1 MRVKN
6 IAIDWIYHGSVRLWF
21 TKVLEQPKRSI
32 IVEDRC
38 FSNEKIDRVEEV
50 ALNVIIL
57 ERNSQEISP
66 FRYRKIS

>member
-1 MRVKN
+1 MEVKN
-6 IAIDWIYHGSVRLWF
+6 IAIDWIYHGSVQLWF
-21 TKVLEQPKRSI
+21 TKVLEQPKRLI

-38 FSNEKIDRVEEV
+38 FSNEKIDRVKEV

-66 FRYRKIS
+66 FGK